1 MVKNKITPKPKV
13 LTPASERKSKRKTPT
28 QTAEAVERAV
38 EGVGS
43 KGAMRRLA
51 RRGGV
56 KRVATLVQPEMQ
68 SALATFVKKLV
79 TDAVIY
85 ADHGRRTTVTATDV
99 IYALRQR
106 KMHLY
111 GYN

>member
-1 MVKNKITPKPKV
+1 MVKNKKKPKPKP
-13 LTPASERKSKRKTPT
+13 LTPATEQKVKRKTAKQST
-28 QTAEAVERAV
+28 EALNHAVED
-38 EGVGS
+38 VGS

-56 KRVATLVQPEMQ
+56 KRVAALVQPVLQ
-68 SALATFVKKLV
+68 TALATFVKKLV
-79 TDAVIY
+79 TDALTY